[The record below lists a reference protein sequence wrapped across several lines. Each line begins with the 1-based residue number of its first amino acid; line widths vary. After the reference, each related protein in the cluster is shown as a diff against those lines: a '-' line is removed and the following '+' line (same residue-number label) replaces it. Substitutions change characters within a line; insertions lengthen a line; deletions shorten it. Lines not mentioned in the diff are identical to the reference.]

1 MGTNR
6 RTVLQA
12 LAAGGLSVSLAAVAR
27 TGRRWRAALAT
38 GRWTEDSPARSVI
51 GPQRVHVLTG
61 KVRNPDGL
69 VRPGTTV
76 VTVAEDGP
84 ATVVLDYGR
93 IVGGRPLFEVLD
105 STGEVRLRSIYSQAL
120 PWLFPDGDGP
130 APGKPGATA
139 AAPKEVSFVGCAG
152 AADLSRV
159 EWIPLRKGRI
169 LNRLIQGGQRF
180 QALQFTGR
188 GTVSLRRV
196 GLLPTFRQERAGGN
210 QGSFECSDAA
220 LTEIWSLGAY
230 ALDVASLPAGA
241 LPPIWQIGPD
251 GATVWGDTYT
261 GYQRGLG
268 WTDYTVRFKVRIDAN
283 EASWLVRAQL
293 PDGIRCVLCA
303 RNDTLTQSAPNT
315 LRIYVQFT
323 QQLILT
329 IRLPFVIREHEWY
342 AIETTVRGRA
352 ARVSIGGVAVAS
364 FEIPAEGGFWGNTSA
379 GWVALANASGA
390 LATFRDL
397 EVRAPDGAVLLDTPL
412 TDAAI
417 LDEFLA
423 GTNPVPTIVDG
434 ATRDRQLF
442 TGDLGVAADTLLYSN
457 HDLAFLSGSIGLF
470 SRYQRPDGAI
480 ATSIPPQANPRRT
493 PGNAFVPGI
502 PDYTVQHVST
512 IHAYWW
518 HTGDEAFL
526 KAQWPVV
533 VRVLEYLRRNVD
545 PAMGLFAPRGPGPAA
560 ERVAEALPNIHYYG
574 ALGQAAQMALA
585 VGEAGRAESLRVDA
599 VRLRAAIN
607 RHLFNDGLGLYGAAV
622 GDLQT
627 ISEHANA
634 YAVLYGVADRER
646 VPELLAR
653 LAAALHA
660 PAGPMRGTAANERI
674 VSPYTAGYEV
684 RARLAVGDTSAALDL
699 IRRAW
704 APMRRGGEYYSGATW
719 EYVGLDG
726 RPGLGSGTSLAH
738 PWSSGPTSALSAY
751 VLGVR
756 PLAPGFVTW
765 LVEPQLTGLR
775 WARGAVPTPRGPL
788 RVRWR
793 REGKRLAL
801 RVRAPVGTRGFVG
814 LPVAGSADR
823 IVLDG
828 RRQMASVTPEGHG
841 VLPGYRYVGPL
852 GGGVH
857 EIAVYPG

>member
-1 MGTNR
+1 MGTSR
-6 RTVLQA
+6 RNVLQA
-12 LAAGGLSVSLAAVAR
+12 LAAGGLSVSLSAVAR
-27 TGRRWRAALAT
+27 SGRRWRAAVAD
-38 GRWTEDSPARSVI
+38 GRWIPNPAVCSTL
-51 GPQRVHVLTG
+51 GPQRVHVVTG
-61 KVRNPDGL
+61 NVHNPSGL
-69 VRPGTTV
+69 ARSGTTII
-76 VTVAEDGP
+76 TVAEDRP
-84 ATVVLDYGR
+84 ATIVLDYGR
-93 IVGGRPLFEVLD
+93 IVGGRPLFDVLD
-105 STGEVRLRSIYSQAL
+105 LTGEVRLTTLYSQAL

-130 APGKPGATA
+130 APGKPGTTA
-139 AAPKEVSFVGCAG
+139 AAPKEISFVGCAG

-159 EWIPLRKGRI
+159 ERIPLRKGRI

-180 QALQFTGR
+180 QALQFTGS
-188 GTVSLRRV
+188 GTAALRRV
-196 GLLPTFRQERAGGN
+196 GFLPTFRQNRAGRN

-220 LTEIWSLGAY
+220 LTEIWALGAY

-241 LPPIWQIGPD
+241 LPAIWEIGPE

-261 GYQRGLG
+261 GYQRGLD
-268 WTDYTVRFKVRIDAN
+268 WTDYTVRFRVRIDAN

-303 RNDTLTQSAPNT
+303 QNDGLAQSTANT

-323 QQLILT
+323 KQLILT
-329 IRLPFVIREHEWY
+329 VRLPIVIREHEWY
-342 AIETTVRGRA
+342 AIETTIRGRA
-352 ARVSIGGVAVAS
+352 ARVSIDDVAVAA
-364 FEIPAEGGFWGNTSA
+364 FEIPAEGGFWGSTSA

-390 LATFRDL
+390 LATYRDL

-423 GTNPVPTIVDG
+423 GTNTVATIVDG
-434 ATRDRQLF
+434 ATRDRLLF

-457 HDLAFLSGSIGLF
+457 YDLAFLNGSIGLF

-480 ATSIPPQANPRRT
+480 ATAIPPQANPLKT
-493 PGNAFVPGI
+493 PGNAFVSGI
-502 PDYTVQHVST
+502 ADYTVQHVST

-518 HTGDEAFL
+518 HTGDAAFL
-526 KAQWPVV
+526 REHWPVV
-533 VRVLEYLRRNVD
+533 VRVLEYLRQNVD
-545 PAMGLFAPRGPGPAA
+545 PALGLFAPRGAGPVA

-574 ALGQAAQMALA
+574 ALQQAAQMAVA
-585 VGEAGRAESLRVDA
+585 VGESSRAESMRVDA
-599 VRLRAAIN
+599 AQLREAIN
-607 RHLFNDGLGLYGAAV
+607 HHLFNEDLGLYGAGV
-622 GDLQT
+622 LELKT

-634 YAVLYGVADRER
+634 YAVLYGVPDKER
-646 VPELLAR
+646 VPALLAR
-653 LAAALHA
+653 LAAALHT
-660 PAGPMRGTAANERI
+660 PAGPMRSTAANERM

-699 IRRAW
+699 VRRAW

-756 PLAPGFVTW
+756 PLEPGFLTW
-765 LVEPQLTGLR
+765 LVEPQLAGLR
-775 WARGAVPTPRGPL
+775 WARGVVPTPRGPL

-793 REGKRLAL
+793 RDGKRLAL
-801 RVRAPVGTRGFVG
+801 WVRAPIGTGGFVG
-814 LPVAGSADR
+814 LPVPDSTDQV
-823 IVLDG
+823 VLDG
-828 RRQMASVTPEGHG
+828 RRQMTSVKPGVHG
-841 VLPGYRYVGPL
+841 GLAGYRYWGPL
-852 GGGVH
+852 DEGAH
-857 EIAVYPG
+857 EVTVYSG

>member
-1 MGTNR
+1 M
-6 RTVLQA
+6 LQA
-12 LAAGGLSVSLAAVAR
+12 LAAGGLSVSLSAVAR
-27 TGRRWRAALAT
+27 AGGRWRAAAADV
-38 GRWTEDSPARSVI
+38 RWSADPAVPGVI
-51 GPQRVHVLTG
+51 GPRRVHVLTG

-76 VTVAEDGP
+76 ITVGAGRP

-130 APGKPGATA
+130 APGKPGTTA
-139 AAPKEVSFVGCAG
+139 AAAKEVSFVGCAG

-159 EWIPLRKGRI
+159 EWIPLRRGRI

-196 GLLPTFRQERAGGN
+196 GLLPTFRRGRPGRN

-241 LPPIWQIGPD
+241 LPPIWEIGPD

-261 GYQRGLG
+261 GYQRGLD

-283 EASWLVRAQL
+283 EAAWLVRAQL

-303 RNDTLTQSAPNT
+303 RNDRLPQSTPNT

-329 IRLPFVIREHEWY
+329 VRLPFVIREHEWY
-342 AIETTVRGRA
+342 AIEMTVCGRA

-364 FEIPAEGGFWGNTSA
+364 FEIPTEGGFWGNTSA

-390 LATFRDL
+390 RATYRDL

-423 GTNPVPTIVDG
+423 GTNTVPTIVDG

-457 HDLAFLSGSIGLF
+457 YDLAFLSGSIGLF

-480 ATSIPPQANPRRT
+480 ATSIPPQANPRKT

-502 PDYTVQHVST
+502 EDYTVQHVST

-518 HTGDEAFL
+518 HTGDAAFL
-526 KAQWPVV
+526 KAQWPIVE
-533 VRVLEYLRRNVD
+533 RVLGYLRRNVD
-545 PAMGLFAPRGPGPAA
+545 SALGLFAPRGPGPAA
-560 ERVAEALPNIHYYG
+560 ERGAGALPNIHYYG
-574 ALGQAAQMALA
+574 ALQQAAQLARA
-585 VGEAGRAESLRVDA
+585 VGESGRAASLQVDA
-599 VRLRAAIN
+599 ARLREAIN
-607 RHLFNDGLGLYGAAV
+607 RHLFDEDLGLYGAAV
-622 GDLQT
+622 GDLRT
-627 ISEHANA
+627 ISEHPNA
-634 YAVLYGVADRER
+634 YAVLYGVADRDS
-646 VPELLAR
+646 VPGLLAR
-653 LAAALHA
+653 LAAALHT
-660 PAGPMRGTAANERI
+660 PAGPMRSTAANERM

-699 IRRAW
+699 VRRAW

-765 LVEPQLTGLR
+765 LVEPQLADLR
-775 WARGAVPTPRGPL
+775 WARGTVPTPRGPL

-793 REGKRLAL
+793 RNGKRLAL
-801 RVRAPVGTRGFVG
+801 RVTAPIGTRGFVG
-814 LPVAGSADR
+814 LPVTGPADQ

-828 RRQMASVTPEGHG
+828 QRQMASATPEAHG

-852 GGGVH
+852 GGGAHEVTVH
-857 EIAVYPG
+857 PG